1 MYNGRMGAY
10 ERGQAAW
17 PTVQL
22 DPAVFA
28 AHLAKLEANDEH
40 AEDLYLTCACGEG
53 NTSALELF
61 DARFL
66 AQVPRLI
73 ARADSSPAV
82 AEEVKQML
90 RAELLVAPPDGKPRI
105 ASYAG
110 RGSLV
115 GWLRVAAVR
124 QVHRLKRR
132 KIDRVPGEDALVAKL
147 VAVEPNAEVALIR
160 ARHGA
165 ELATALRGA
174 MATLPARERALLK
187 LHVLD
192 GLTIDDLCG
201 FYEVHRAT
209 VARWIV
215 KLKQQLFDEATR
227 HLKQRLAMN
236 TSEVESLCR
245 ALGSQIDLSL
255 AGLLHADD

>member
-1 MYNGRMGAY
+1 MGAY

-17 PTVQL
+17 PTIEL
-22 DPAVFA
+22 DRTVFET
-28 AHLAKLEANDEH
+28 HIKRLEADDEH
-40 AEDLYLTCACGEG
+40 AEDLFLTCACGEG
-53 NTSALELF
+53 NEAALRIF
-61 DARFL
+61 DSRFL

-73 ARADSSPAV
+73 ARADASPAV
-82 AEEVKQML
+82 AEEVQQAL
-90 RAELLVAPPDGKPRI
+90 RAELLVAPPEGKPRI
-105 ASYAG
+105 AGYAG

-132 KIDRVPGEDALVAKL
+132 KLDRAPAEDALVARL

-165 ELATALRGA
+165 ELATALRA
-174 MATLPARERALLK
+174 AVAALPPRERSLLK

-201 FYEVHRAT
+201 FYDVHRAT

-215 KLKQQLFDEATR
+215 KLKQQLFDEATQQ
-227 HLKQRLAMN
+227 LKQRLAID

-245 ALGSQIDLSL
+245 ALGSQIDVSL
-255 AGLLHADD
+255 AGLMRVEE